1 MRNAVVPQRV
11 PLPAIL
17 IGYKTPAYRSD
28 DHYALSLLATIL
40 GDGRSSRLD
49 RLLVTGPTPTC
60 VNVGAS
66 DMTLEDA
73 GVFIVSA
80 RVMQGKNPDDVT
92 RILNDAIAEVRDQGV
107 TEDELKKAKTQVKVG
122 LVHERETAEQL
133 ASQFGEAAV
142 FGGDPN
148 RVNTQLAKIEA
159 VTAADIQAMAQKY
172 LQPQRATDLLVKP
185 DPLGKEARAAAAQ
198 ADATANAPVVAASK
212 PIEPRAV
219 TFPPGYPQSPP
230 MAQAAASPEFKKG
243 TELAVNGVKVVV
255 MTDNRLPLVN
265 WRLTMRR
272 GSYSEPKDKKG
283 IATLCGEMLRHG
295 TTAQSYEE
303 LNQDLESRGISIGV
317 GHGGDI
323 TNLTGSCTSD
333 QLDHAI
339 QRSHEILLRPRW
351 DAAEFAKV
359 KDQMLNRLIQAQEQP
374 AVVASE
380 DLDDALYPDS
390 VLSFRATPG
399 SVSKIT
405 LDEVKQF
412 YATFY
417 KPTDAVLVI
426 AGDVTAQTAKTLA
439 ERVLDGWKADSTGGA
454 PDVDYSSKP
463 RASKRKIFLVDRPEA
478 KGVTIRMG
486 IRAYDIHSDEKYA
499 GSLAG
504 QVLTGSGIESR
515 LMKYVRAEKG
525 LVYGISGFFQA
536 TRHSGA
542 FTVSTE
548 TRPDAVAETIEA
560 AFHVFQG
567 MRDADVTDVEM
578 NEAKLRVAGNLVM
591 GMQTIEQQAGT
602 RMEGILNGY
611 PVDYYDKYP
620 ARLAQ
625 VSAEQVRAVM
635 NKYVD
640 PAGMALVV
648 VAPA

>member
-1 MRNAVVPQRV
+1 
-11 PLPAIL
+11 
-17 IGYKTPAYRSD
+17 
-28 DHYALSLLATIL
+28 
-40 GDGRSSRLD
+40 
-49 RLLVTGPTPTC
+49 
-60 VNVGAS
+60 
-66 DMTLEDA
+66 
-73 GVFIVSA
+73 
-80 RVMQGKNPDDVT
+80 
-92 RILNDAIAEVRDQGV
+92 
-107 TEDELKKAKTQVKVG
+107 
-122 LVHERETAEQL
+122 
-133 ASQFGEAAV
+133 
-142 FGGDPN
+142 
-148 RVNTQLAKIEA
+148 
-159 VTAADIQAMAQKY
+159 
-172 LQPQRATDLLVKP
+172 
-185 DPLGKEARAAAAQ
+185 
-198 ADATANAPVVAASK
+198 
-212 PIEPRAV
+212 
-219 TFPPGYPQSPP
+219 
-230 MAQAAASPEFKKG
+230 
-243 TELAVNGVKVVV
+243 

-283 IATLCGEMLRHG
+283 IATLCGDMLRHG

-323 TNLTGSCTSD
+323 TNLTGSGTSD
-333 QLDHAI
+333 QLEHAI
-339 QRSHEILLRPRW
+339 QRSHEILLQPRW
-351 DAAEFAKV
+351 DAAEFTKV

-390 VLSFRATPG
+390 VLSYRATPG

-426 AGDVTAQTAKTLA
+426 AGDVTAEAAKTLA
-439 ERVLDGWKADSTGGA
+439 ERLLDGWKAADA
-454 PDVDYSSKP
+454 AAEVDYSSKP
-463 RASKRKIFLVDRPEA
+463 RAAKRKIILVDRPEA

-542 FTVSTE
+542 FVVSTE

-560 AFHVFQG
+560 AFHVFEG
-567 MRDADVTDVEM
+567 MRAAEVTDVEI

-591 GMQTIEQQAGT
+591 GMQTIEAQAGT

-611 PVDYYDKYP
+611 PIDYYDKYP

-640 PAGMALVV
+640 PAGMAIVV
-648 VAPA
+648 VAPAELVKPALEKLGEVEVRAMPAARGPTTKPATTREMLKPAA